1 MSTRQFGATWWGQ
14 AWIAAL
20 EERAAVDPTRLPR
33 GRTYARQDRVGRLEL
48 APGKVTALVRGQRAL
63 PYRVTVTVPT
73 ARAGALDDLAAAIAR
88 RAASAAALLDH
99 ELDPVLVEDAT
110 ALDVAL
116 LPGTGELKTRCSCP
130 DWADPCKH
138 AAAVCYLVA
147 DELDRDPFQLLLLR
161 GIEREPLLD
170 LVRAHRSGAPVAPDA
185 ASDGQE
191 RIAPGGRRV
200 AAELGGGSV
209 LDPGTVARDAWART
223 PEPIPRNR
231 LVPAA
236 PGAVAPWASD
246 PPKDAPFT
254 AAGLAELAADA
265 AARAWAQLAEGATSA
280 LDLDAEADLARRAAT
295 RLDHLDELLAL
306 AKRSGVGNGQLVH
319 HALAWRSA
327 GADGLT
333 AIDEARWRPPTDLLD
348 RGLAALAE
356 AGYDEHEVQVRSN
369 RLTVGDVQLR
379 VTSDER
385 WWRYEQRGRSWEL
398 VEAPS
403 HDPFDLVDT

>member
-138 AAAVCYLVA
+138 AAAVC
-147 DELDRDPFQLLLLR
+147 
-161 GIEREPLLD
+161 
-170 LVRAHRSGAPVAPDA
+170 
-185 ASDGQE
+185 
-191 RIAPGGRRV
+191 
-200 AAELGGGSV
+200 
-209 LDPGTVARDAWART
+209 
-223 PEPIPRNR
+223 
-231 LVPAA
+231 
-236 PGAVAPWASD
+236 
-246 PPKDAPFT
+246 
-254 AAGLAELAADA
+254 
-265 AARAWAQLAEGATSA
+265 
-280 LDLDAEADLARRAAT
+280 
-295 RLDHLDELLAL
+295 
-306 AKRSGVGNGQLVH
+306 
-319 HALAWRSA
+319 
-327 GADGLT
+327 
-333 AIDEARWRPPTDLLD
+333 
-348 RGLAALAE
+348 
-356 AGYDEHEVQVRSN
+356 
-369 RLTVGDVQLR
+369 
-379 VTSDER
+379 
-385 WWRYEQRGRSWEL
+385 
-398 VEAPS
+398 
-403 HDPFDLVDT
+403 